1 MKTFKYLAV
10 LTLAF
15 ILPLGAKAQGFMKTV
30 ATLNDLRLV
39 QPDPNYPNVVIMGWA
54 AAGDG
59 GWGVYKWTSPS
70 VLTTNY
76 GAVASAF
83 VSTTNTVNGVASII
97 VGSGDGGQ
105 WLRQQAG
112 GNAAARTQTLVAATQ
127 VIPESLGITVA
138 GTSGATTLTGTP
150 QVLTNGV
157 TAGQLIHI
165 RGTSDT
171 DTVIFTDNG
180 TAAGSALELGASTRT
195 LGIGDS
201 LVLRWNA
208 TVAKWYEVSFANP

>member
-15 ILPLGAKAQGFMKTV
+15 ILPLGAKAQGFLKTV
-30 ATLNDLRLV
+30 GKLSDLLLI
-39 QPDPNYPNVVIMGWA
+39 QPDPNYPNVIVLGWT

-59 GWGVYKWTSPS
+59 GWGVYTWNGSS
-70 VLTTNY
+70 ALTTNY
-76 GAVASAF
+76 GVVASSLPAG
-83 VSTTNTVNGVASII
+83 T
-97 VGSGDGGQ
+97 GGQ